1 MAETQKPQQINFQFF
16 GVDFPVVN
24 FQSQKPFDRKGEIQS
39 DLKPRVMFSDDDSGR
54 FQVVMD
60 VHLKVPDHFELT
72 VRGIG
77 KFALPQDLELND
89 GIRGAVSQSAS
100 NMMFPFVRSFVNTFT
115 TNLGSPTGALMLPP
129 QFFGG
134 AKRSDAQQ

>member
-1 MAETQKPQQINFQFF
+1 MAETQQPQQINFQFF
-16 GVDFPVVN
+16 GVDFPIVN

-39 DLKPRVMFSDDDSGR
+39 DLKPRVMFTDDDSGR
-54 FQVVMD
+54 FQVVLD
-60 VHLKVPDHFELT
+60 VHLKVEEYFELT

-77 KFALPQDLELND
+77 KFALPKEIDLND
-89 GIRGAVSQSAS
+89 EIRAAISKSAS

-115 TNLGSPTGALMLPP
+115 TNLGTPTGPLMLPP